1 MSWCNITVL
10 MCTGNL
16 FLWLT
21 GLYVNRMVNT
31 CLAEEMKEIHA
42 FEQKTLTPE
51 QWDKQNAQWHP
62 HYFHL
67 NKWCISDMEHGYK
80 LNSSGN
86 HHAVDHSVD
95 MIKLLYDVFWRLFEY
110 FLSQKVDMS
119 AILAETILE
128 YNWNNRMLLCMSV
141 QQKRVL
147 LEQFYIFLNE
157 YLFYCVCVYY
167 INTLLSSWNGKK
179 TQIYCLNFLHSLI
192 TDGTFRTSSLWFKQ
206 ILVNKYLSNTVCVCW
221 GYLFQ
226 NVWHKSP

>member
-86 HHAVDHSVD
+86 HHAVNHSVD

-110 FLSQKVDMS
+110 FLSQKVNMS

-128 YNWNNRMLLCMSV
+128 YNWNNRIIVHVCPAKKGVTWTILHLFEWVFILLCV
-141 QQKRVL
+141 CILHIHFVVK
-147 LEQFYIFLNE
+147 LE
-157 YLFYCVCVYY
+157 
-167 INTLLSSWNGKK
+167 WKK
-179 TQIYCLNFLHSLI
+179 TPNLLPKFPPQSDHWC
-192 TDGTFRTSSLWFKQ
+192 
-206 ILVNKYLSNTVCVCW
+206 YLQD
-221 GYLFQ
+221 LFFMI
-226 NVWHKSP
+226 